1 MSDSATTRMRF
12 ETHDAPLALEAAFD
26 GGRLTSDGGLVWLA
40 EADRE
45 LGLCE
50 EIASHIP
57 EWRGPSVRHSL
68 EMLVRQRVYQI
79 ASGYEDQNDADSLR
93 SDPLLKLVCG
103 RLPETDADLAS
114 QPTICRLEN
123 APDARACLHI
133 ARALGELYVSERS
146 EGGVPERVLLD
157 FDSTDDPTHGE
168 QEGSYYHGFY
178 KTRMYHPL
186 VVFDEE
192 TNQLV
197 AAVLRAGNTHASRG
211 ALSVLKRVVRRLR
224 EAWGQGVQIEIRAD
238 AGFAVP
244 AVYEWCEEEGVGY
257 TIGLVS
263 NPRLEA
269 LAEALL
275 ERAEREYE
283 AQEEGEKVR
292 LVSEAPYRAHS
303 WERSRRVIYKAEVLE
318 KGTNTRFVVTSK
330 ESEEPSKLYDWY
342 VKRGE
347 AEGWIKDFKRA
358 LKADRLS
365 CHRFFANQFR
375 LLLHAAAYWLLD
387 ALRRRLVEA
396 GVRRMQLDTL
406 RLSLVKIGGRVR
418 ELTTKV
424 RLHLASGHPGQRL
437 WQALSLARLQRLR
450 E

>member
-146 EGGVPERVLLD
+146 EGGVPERVLL
-157 FDSTDDPTHGE
+157 
-168 QEGSYYHGFY
+168 
-178 KTRMYHPL
+178 L
-186 VVFDEE
+186 
-192 TNQLV
+192 
-197 AAVLRAGNTHASRG
+197 
-211 ALSVLKRVVRRLR
+211 
-224 EAWGQGVQIEIRAD
+224 
-238 AGFAVP
+238 
-244 AVYEWCEEEGVGY
+244 
-257 TIGLVS
+257 
-263 NPRLEA
+263 PRLLQDPHVPPFTLWSSSTGRPTSSSLRCCG
-269 LAEALL
+269 LAT
-275 ERAEREYE
+275 
-283 AQEEGEKVR
+283 
-292 LVSEAPYRAHS
+292 P
-303 WERSRRVIYKAEVLE
+303 
-318 KGTNTRFVVTSK
+318 T
-330 ESEEPSKLYDWY
+330 P
-342 VKRGE
+342 
-347 AEGWIKDFKRA
+347 
-358 LKADRLS
+358 
-365 CHRFFANQFR
+365 
-375 LLLHAAAYWLLD
+375 AAA
-387 ALRRRLVEA
+387 RFRC
-396 GVRRMQLDTL
+396 
-406 RLSLVKIGGRVR
+406 
-418 ELTTKV
+418 
-424 RLHLASGHPGQRL
+424 
-437 WQALSLARLQRLR
+437 
-450 E
+450 